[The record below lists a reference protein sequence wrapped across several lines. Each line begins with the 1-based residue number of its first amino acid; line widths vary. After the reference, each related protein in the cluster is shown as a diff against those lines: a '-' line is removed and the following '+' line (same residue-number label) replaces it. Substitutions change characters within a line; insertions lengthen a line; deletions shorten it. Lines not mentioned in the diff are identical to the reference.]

1 LVAITLDITIR
12 TETKGRKSIDDVMR
26 LLWRRYG
33 RDFYSIGGK
42 SGRGLTESE
51 LEAVFDEVTG
61 LQLKS
66 VFDRAVR
73 GTKDLPL
80 EELLAQV
87 SIHLENKNAN
97 AKPALGVRT
106 SRDGSDCKLA
116 AVYEGGVAHQAGLSA
131 GDVLIAID
139 DLRVTASNLDTL
151 LKRYRNNDSLHIHAF
166 RRDELMQF
174 TAQIKADTTPQF
186 ALTLQEKPVA
196 GVRLRKS
203 WLRGRK

>member
-1 LVAITLDITIR
+1 
-12 TETKGRKSIDDVMR
+12 
-26 LLWRRYG
+26 
-33 RDFYSIGGK
+33 
-42 SGRGLTESE
+42 
-51 LEAVFDEVTG
+51 VFDEVTG
-61 LQLKS
+61 LQLKA

-80 EELLAQV
+80 EKLLAQV
-87 SIHLENKNAN
+87 SIQLENKNTTAR
-97 AKPALGVRT
+97 PALGVRT
-106 SRDGSDCKLA
+106 ARDGNDCKLA

-131 GDVLIAID
+131 GDILIAID
-139 DLRVTASNLDTL
+139 DLRVTSSNLETI
-151 LKRYRNNDSLHIHAF
+151 LKRYRNGDTLHIHAF

-186 ALTLQEKPVA
+186 ALTAQEKPVA